1 MTRPVLFGALAI
13 VGTMSASTFAQTP
26 FPAPEPILA
35 EPILVAA
42 QAPPTPPPAPPPQ
55 QQQRTPQPP
64 KAPDAPGAAAPPPKP
79 PPAPPP
85 PAEVTRQSVNVQV
98 DVTIQSKGGT
108 GTPISKTMTMLVAD
122 RRRTTLTAQASGGVR
137 RLNGTV
143 DASLLRDGKIEM
155 SLNLDFDVSE
165 FKPEFK
171 PGVLPDQ
178 GGTAYRGVVNVVLES
193 GKPLMISTS
202 SDPLTD
208 RTVTVEVKAT
218 ILK

>member
-13 VGTMSASTFAQTP
+13 VGTMSASTLAQTP
-26 FPAPEPILA
+26 FPALEPVLA
-35 EPILVAA
+35 EPILIAV
-42 QAPPTPPPAPPPQ
+42 QAPPPPPPAPRPQ
-55 QQQRTPQPP
+55 QAPRAPQPP
-64 KAPDAPGAAAPPPKP
+64 KAPEAPGAAAPPKP

-85 PAEVTRQSVNVQV
+85 PAESTRQSVNVQV
-98 DVTIQSKGGT
+98 DVTIQSKGGA

-122 RRRTTLTAQASGGVR
+122 RRQTTLTAQASGGVR

-143 DASLLRDGKIEM
+143 SASLLRDGKIEM

-165 FKPEFK
+165 FKLGVPET
-171 PGVLPDQ
+171 DQ
-178 GGTAYRGVVNVVLES
+178 GGTAYRGVVNVVLEN